1 MKAQGRKQRT
11 GSRIL
16 IWIFEGSFHPLQSSK
31 CLSKAKLQRM
41 KKHYAV
47 YVLFTRLGGDSFE
60 FMPPPAF
67 APAKTNRSKIL
78 LQLAVIFL

>member
-11 GSRIL
+11 GSWIL

-60 FMPPPAF
+60 FMPPGICAG
-67 APAKTNRSKIL
+67 
-78 LQLAVIFL
+78 